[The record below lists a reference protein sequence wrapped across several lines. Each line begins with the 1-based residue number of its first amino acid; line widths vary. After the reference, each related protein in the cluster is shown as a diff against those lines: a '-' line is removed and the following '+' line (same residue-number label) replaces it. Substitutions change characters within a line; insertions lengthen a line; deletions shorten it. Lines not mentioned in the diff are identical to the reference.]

1 MASRARS
8 IRRLTSSTARLISF
22 PFLRLKTADR
32 RLGRGSF
39 VPGLLATADEDAS
52 FVPFAGQQDGIPGAG
67 AADRM
72 RDPLPPV
79 LDAGILL
86 ALSPADLFRTRRNVA
101 EDGHGVLFAWVFVGK
116 NGVVAQ
122 AGRDLAHPGPL
133 LAVAVTGATE
143 DRDQLPTRDGPQLAQ
158 DLLERKSDGNTGRDR
173 RQRVGGVPTAAQL
186 QPQSQGPERCR
197 SLHPQAFRGR
207 LDPLSLE
214 IRIQLK
220 PIRD

>member
-22 PFLRLKTADR
+22 PFLRRLKSADR

-52 FVPFAGQQDGIPGAG
+52 FVPLAGQQDGIPGAG
-67 AADRM
+67 AADGM

-86 ALSPADLFRTRRNVA
+86 ALGPSDLFRTRRNVA
-101 EDGHGVLFAWVFVGK
+101 EDGHGVLFARVFVGE

-122 AGRDLAHPGPL
+122 AGGDLAHPGPL

-158 DLLERKSDGNTGRDR
+158 DLLEALR
-173 RQRVGGVPTAAQL
+173 RMRVIDDHA
-186 QPQSQGPERCR
+186 
-197 SLHPQAFRGR
+197 
-207 LDPLSLE
+207 
-214 IRIQLK
+214 
-220 PIRD
+220 